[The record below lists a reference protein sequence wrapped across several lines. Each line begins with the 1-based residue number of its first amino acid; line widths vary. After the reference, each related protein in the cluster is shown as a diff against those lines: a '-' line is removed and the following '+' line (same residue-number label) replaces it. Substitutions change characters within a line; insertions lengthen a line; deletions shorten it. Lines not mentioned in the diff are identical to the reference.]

1 MPEIRALMAC
11 SPCQAISSIPGMQFL
26 RIVGLCSASQ
36 TTWGATVNLWVP
48 LSSMSAMYP
57 FLSSCP
63 PALSAP
69 KATERWQICPLDSLE
84 ADCPRHYTGR
94 RSRSP
99 APQLTCSRLATG
111 SDGRCHTAVHDDGL
125 TSHRGHRV

>member
-1 MPEIRALMAC
+1 MPERQVLLGC
-11 SPCQAISSIPGMQFL
+11 SPGQAISSIQGMQFL

-94 RSRSP
+94 RRRSQ
-99 APQLTCSRLATG
+99 AHELTCSRLATG
-111 SDGRCHTAVHDDGL
+111 SDRRCHTSVHQYVL
-125 TSHRGHRV
+125 TTHRG